1 VRKVLIGLLVL
12 VILAVGALAV
22 TPSFIDPEAS
32 RDLVLAALRRITGR
46 DVTIEGPLAVA
57 LLPAP
62 SLTARDVRVANP
74 PGAGER
80 DLIHIGDLELR
91 VAVAPLLA
99 GRLVFR
105 SVTMADPELDLERLA
120 DGRLNLDALPASTSG
135 VGPGAS
141 SEAVAP
147 GNSGA
152 AHAVAIERID
162 ITNGRLAYRAAGKVL
177 RIERLDLMLRLAP
190 DGGAARAVGTLQ
202 AEGSR
207 LGFTLDAGR
216 IGAHTPVDVKLDL
229 LGTGAQAELD
239 GEAVLTPADARSF
252 AGKLKLSGDNF
263 AALVRQYSLLG
274 RFGSPELGLARRF
287 AVEGDLRGD
296 ASEINLE
303 QLALSLDALH
313 GGGALRI
320 VPGTP
325 TRAALDLAFGQVD
338 FDQFTASAAT
348 PLATPP
354 TAASPLAAPV
364 ITGAGRTPSSPG
376 GGAAAPVANPS
387 AAVGGFGLP
396 DWLSGSIAFGLEGA
410 LWHGGILRDLKFQA
424 TLDQGAL
431 AITRASVQ
439 LPGGSDLALSGTIGA
454 AAGAPRFEG
463 VVEANSDN
471 LRQLLDWLGAAPVNV
486 PGDRLRRAVLA
497 SRLVAT
503 PDNLTIESLD
513 ATVDSTRLTGA
524 AVAVLRQRPGFGVRL
539 ALDQLNL
546 DAYLPTPPA
555 APAAASGASPAPA
568 PAAPGNAAALAA
580 SPGFLGR
587 FDANLEAAVET
598 LTWQGQPARGIRFS
612 GTLHDGALAVKEAAF
627 ADLAG
632 ATGTV
637 SGTVEGLAE
646 GTPNWRG
653 TVALKGPD
661 IGHLLRFAGPSL
673 ASDRLAGPFVLAGDI
688 EGAPDATALDA
699 TLEALGGK
707 LRVSGELR
715 SGAAD
720 NASIDL
726 AVEASHPSAAGF
738 ARDIVPSYQPA
749 GGDPGALVFA
759 AALRGTPRKID
770 FSDASL
776 ALGAVTVAGE
786 GTLDLTGKRPSLG
799 GSFTFGDLVID
810 HFLPARQAALR
821 MPPEIEPRVRR
832 VAAATVARSSDTWS
846 RVPFDVAW
854 PAALDL
860 DLTLSGNSLAYGALR
875 IERPALALAATG
887 EALRIDRLSGGLLGG
902 TIEANA
908 TLDTGATPRM
918 TLDLALRQ
926 AALQEVLGTSRITGR
941 ADLDLSLSD
950 AGRSPA
956 ELIENLQGSG
966 TISARNGTIAGI
978 DLAALDNRLKRPD
991 RSGDFFE
998 LLHGARGGGTRYETI
1013 DGSFQISNG
1022 VGETRDL
1029 HFVADGGEGRAM
1041 FAVDL
1046 ADRLLHG
1053 RVEFRLAV
1061 DPNAPPFAMRLDG
1074 PLGAPDMVFEV
1085 NAIERYLQQR
1095 AAPSVKAPAP

>member
-1 VRKVLIGLLVL
+1 VRKVLIGFLVL
-12 VILAVGALAV
+12 VVLTVGALAV
-22 TPSFIDPEAS
+22 APSFVDPEAS
-32 RDLVLAALRRITGR
+32 RDLVLAALRRITGLE
-46 DVTIEGPLAVA
+46 VTIEGPLAFA
-57 LLPAP
+57 LLPVP

-120 DGRLNLDALPASTSG
+120 DGRLNLDAPPVATPGAAL
-135 VGPGAS
+135 GAS
-141 SEAVAP
+141 SQAVAP
-147 GNSGA
+147 GNAGA
-152 AHAVAIERID
+152 AHPVAIERID
-162 ITNGRLAYRAAGKVL
+162 ITNGRLAYRAAGKIL
-177 RIERLDLMLRLAP
+177 RIERLDLVLRLAP

-207 LGFTLDAGR
+207 LGFTLDTGR
-216 IGAHTPVDVKLDL
+216 IGAHTPVDLKLDL

-239 GEAVLTPADARSF
+239 GEAALAPADARSL

-274 RFGSPELGLARRF
+274 RFGAPALGLARRF
-287 AVEGDLRGD
+287 AVAGDLRGD

-303 QLALSLDALH
+303 HLALSLDALR

-325 TRAALDLAFGQVD
+325 TRVALDLSFGQVD
-338 FDQFTASAAT
+338 LDQFAASAT
-348 PLATPP
+348 P
-354 TAASPLAAPV
+354 PLAAPP
-364 ITGAGRTPSSPG
+364 ITASPLTASGSPPSLPG
-376 GGAAAPVANPS
+376 GGFAAPATDPS
-387 AAVGGFGLP
+387 AAAGGFGLP
-396 DWLSGSIAFGLEGA
+396 DWLSGSIALSLEGA
-410 LWHGGILRDLKFQA
+410 LWHGGVLRDLKFQA
-424 TLDQGAL
+424 TLDRGAL
-431 AITRASVQ
+431 AITRASVL
-439 LPGGSDLALSGTIGA
+439 LPGGSDLALGGTIAA
-454 AAGAPRFEG
+454 AAGVPRFDG

-471 LRQLLDWLGAAPVNV
+471 LRQLLDWLGAAPGNV
-486 PGDRLRRAVLA
+486 PSDRLRRAVLA

-503 PDNLTIESLD
+503 PDDLTIVGLD
-513 ATVDSTRLTGA
+513 AMVDSTRLTGA
-524 AVAVLRQRPGFGVRL
+524 AAVALRQRPGFGVRL

-546 DAYLPTPPA
+546 DAYLPPPA
-555 APAAASGASPAPA
+555 ASSAASGASPGPA
-568 PAAPGNAAALAA
+568 TAAPDNAAALAA
-580 SPGFLGR
+580 SGGFLGR
-587 FDANLEAAVET
+587 FDANLEATVDK

-612 GTLHDGALAVKEAAF
+612 GTLHEGALAVKEAVF

-637 SGTVEGLAE
+637 SGTVEGLAA

-653 TVALKGPD
+653 TVALEGPD
-661 IGHLLRFAGPSL
+661 IGHLLRLAGPSL
-673 ASDRLAGPFVLAGDI
+673 ASDRLTGPFSLAGDI
-688 EGAPDATALDA
+688 EGAPDATALDM

-707 LRVSGELR
+707 LRMSGEVR

-726 AVEASHPSAAGF
+726 AIEASHPSAAAL

-749 GGDPGALVFA
+749 GGDPGALVLA

-810 HFLPARQAALR
+810 HFLPARQAAFR
-821 MPPEIEPRVRR
+821 ISPEVEPRVWR
-832 VAAATVARSSDTWS
+832 VAAPSVARGSDNWS

-854 PAALDL
+854 PAVLDL
-860 DLTLSGNSLAYGALR
+860 DLTLSGDSLAYGTLR
-875 IERPALALAATG
+875 IERPALALAVTG

-908 TLDTGATPRM
+908 TLDTSATPRM
-918 TLDLALRQ
+918 MLDLALRQ
-926 AALQEVLGTSRITGR
+926 AALQEVLGTGRITGR
-941 ADLDLSLSD
+941 ADLDLHLSD

-966 TISARNGTIAGI
+966 TISARNGTIEGI

-998 LLHGARGGGTRYETI
+998 LLRGARGGSTRYEAI
-1013 DGSFQISNG
+1013 GGSFRISNG
-1022 VGETRDL
+1022 AVETRDL
-1029 HFVADGGEGRAM
+1029 RLVADGGEGRAM

-1053 RVEFRLAV
+1053 RVEFRLAA

-1095 AAPSVKAPAP
+1095 AAPPVKAPAP